1 MSATV
6 GTLSWWW
13 LVIASDGLTPVI
25 VIVVLDRKSWKSG
38 SWRLSGRNGVMAF
51 FGPLVSATGV
61 AEEQIIRTHGG
72 IFE

>member
-13 LVIASDGLTPVI
+13 LVIASGGLTP

-38 SWRLSGRNGVMAF
+38 SWRLLGRNGVMVF
-51 FGPLVSATGV
+51 FGPLVSATGI

-72 IFE
+72 ILE